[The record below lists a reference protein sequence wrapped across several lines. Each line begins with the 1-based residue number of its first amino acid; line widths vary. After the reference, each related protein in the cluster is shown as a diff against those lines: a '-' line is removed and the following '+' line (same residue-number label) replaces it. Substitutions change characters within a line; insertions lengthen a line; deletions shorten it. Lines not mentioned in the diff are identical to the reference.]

1 MDQFAPINPSASLY
15 VGDLHPSTTEMM
27 VYEAFSQVGPVISV
41 RICRHRLTR
50 RSLGYGFVNFQNR
63 QDAERALDELAFT
76 TINGR
81 PVRIMWCQHNPSQR
95 ASGAANIL
103 IKNLDKS
110 IDSLALLD
118 TFSAFGTVLSCKVAC
133 DDNSISRGYGY
144 VQFETAEAAEQA
156 TKRLN
161 GMLFNDQQV
170 TIEPFQPYED
180 REAEL
185 AIQSREFTNVYIKNF
200 GDDLDDGRLKELFS
214 RYGPTSSVCVMRD
227 ENGGSK
233 GFGFARFE
241 THEDAQKAVDD
252 LNGKYFNGRQ
262 LFVSRAQRRGE
273 RQIELRRRFEP
284 ETLDRGARY
293 QGVNL
298 YIHNLDSGMDEERLY
313 RAFSPYGS
321 IVSVKVVREGERCKG
336 YGFVC
341 FSSPEEASKAMKEMN
356 GRVLGTK
363 ALYVVL
369 AWARPGVTLQQGPCM
384 RPRREAYMGTRYQP
398 YMRPRREPQTCSSL
412 THTNSGGLVHVPD
425 VSPTSVHNLGPTCA
439 LSESQEA
446 HSSTQWEPWECPN
459 CGYNIRPRY
468 DPDVQPR
475 QDSHVCPRY

>member
-1 MDQFAPINPSASLY
+1 MDQFSPINPTASLY

-27 VYEAFSQVGPVISV
+27 LYEAFSQVGPVISV
-41 RICRHRLTR
+41 RVCRHRLTR
-50 RSLGYGFVNFQNR
+50 RSLGYGFVNYQNR

-76 TINGR
+76 LINGR
-81 PVRIMWCQHNPSQR
+81 PARIMWCQHDPSQR

-133 DDNSISRGYGY
+133 DENNISRGYGY
-144 VQFETAEAAEQA
+144 VHFETAEAAERA
-156 TKRLN
+156 TKTLN

-185 AIQSREFTNVYIKNF
+185 DIRSREFTNVYVKNF
-200 GDDLDDGRLKELFS
+200 GEGMDDGKLKELFS

-227 ENGGSK
+227 ESGGSK

-252 LNGKYFNGRQ
+252 LNGKYLNGRQ
-262 LFVSRAQRRGE
+262 LFVCRAQKRGE

-298 YIHNLDSGMDEERLY
+298 YIHNLDSDMNEERLY
-313 RAFSPYGS
+313 RAFSDFGS

-341 FSSPEEASKAMKEMN
+341 FSSPEEATKAIKEMN
-356 GRVLGTK
+356 GRVLGTR

-369 AWARPGVTLQQGPCM
+369 AWARPGVRLQQGRCM
-384 RPRREAYMGTRYQP
+384 RPRREAYMGPRYQP
-398 YMRPRREPQTCSSL
+398 YMRPRREPQRERNAHFRRGP
-412 THTNSGGLVHVPD
+412 HTP
-425 VSPTSVHNLGPTCA
+425 PQ
-439 LSESQEA
+439 QEA
-446 HSSTQWEPWECPN
+446 HSHTQWEPWECPN
-459 CGYNIRPRY
+459 CGHNIQPLY
-468 DPDVQPR
+468 EPDVQPG
-475 QDSHVCPRY
+475 QDSHVRPRY